1 MYQESGGGKSVSL
14 QHDTKQ
20 EGVLQLIRRA
30 KGGDDEAFEELL
42 ARYTPLINASVARC
56 LQGVQY
62 ASYSEDLKQEA
73 TLVFYNSIM
82 TYDIEQQ
89 DVEFGLYAR
98 ICISNALISQ
108 FRVLKKRKAER
119 LSETSDD
126 GLFVNGEEDP
136 SLRVLEQESLKTL
149 YSVIR
154 DNLSDLEYRVW
165 KMYMSGMTARQI
177 GESIGKDERSVS
189 NAIYRIR
196 KKLRAKLQKNNE

>member
-1 MYQESGGGKSVSL
+1 MPAFEVEEKLSL
-14 QHDTKQ
+14 QNENKHAD
-20 EGVLQLIRRA
+20 VLQLISRA
-30 KGGDDEAFEELL
+30 KSGEGEAFEELL
-42 ARYTPLINASVARC
+42 EKYTPLINASVARC
-56 LQGVQY
+56 LQDDQY
-62 ASYSEDLKQEA
+62 DLYAEDFRQEA

-82 TYDIEQQ
+82 TYDTEQQ

-108 FRVLKKRKAER
+108 LRILKKRKAER
-119 LSETSDD
+119 LSEKSEDE
-126 GLFVNGEEDP
+126 LFGNGMEDP

-154 DNLSDLEYRVW
+154 TNLSDLEYRVW
-165 KMYMSGMTARQI
+165 KMYMSGMSARQI

-196 KKLRAKLQKNNE
+196 KKLRATLRKNNE